1 MNTTPNLPSLAVA
14 CPMCGSAAGQ
24 PCTSH
29 GGKRVR
35 RDNVHLA
42 RKVAWEQ
49 SRIDAVPAAKLV
61 ADHGAW
67 VRHAKHAAELLD
79 KHGYAT
85 EAEQIRRAT
94 SERNGLMS
102 AKQAIAFLVDGA
114 EDGEGR

>member
-1 MNTTPNLPSLAVA
+1 MSTTPNLPSLAVA
-14 CPMCGSAAGQ
+14 CPACGSAAGQ

-42 RKVAWEQ
+42 RKVAWEE
-49 SRIDAVPAAKLV
+49 SRIAAVPAAKLV
-61 ADHGAW
+61 ADHGAR

-85 EAEQIRRAT
+85 EAELIRRT
-94 SERNGLMS
+94 VSERNGLMS
-102 AKQAIAFLVDGA
+102 AKQAVQFLVDAA
-114 EDGEGR
+114 EGGESQ